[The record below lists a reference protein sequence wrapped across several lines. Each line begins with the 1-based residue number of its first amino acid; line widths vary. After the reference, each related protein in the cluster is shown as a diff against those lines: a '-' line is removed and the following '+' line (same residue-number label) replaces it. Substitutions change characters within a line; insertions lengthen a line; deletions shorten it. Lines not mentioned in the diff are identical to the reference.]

1 MTHQPSNNTFQLQYI
16 LCFTIAPH
24 LVLKPTS
31 YPLNRATSDS
41 APKRGQICQQLIH
54 HAQYQ
59 LISKHKQSIFDIRES
74 WTRGAWQRKCTY
86 SHYSPASVCCPLSP
100 PPDWQD
106 LVESLA
112 SCNYFTSEAQHW
124 QSPRPHDRVRFSLMT
139 PLLVLTCNPLSL
151 LAQWKNLTVAV
162 IQIRRS

>member
-1 MTHQPSNNTFQLQYI
+1 MISCLIFIFAADVMTHQRANNTFQLQYI
-16 LCFTIAPH
+16 LCLTVAPH

-41 APKRGQICQQLIH
+41 APKRGQVCQQLIH

-86 SHYSPASVCCPLSP
+86 SHYSPPPVCCPLSP
-100 PPDWQD
+100 PHQTGMIQPGR
-106 LVESLA
+106 SLPA
-112 SCNYFTSEAQHW
+112 IILLPKHNIGRAQGPMTVW
-124 QSPRPHDRVRFSLMT
+124 GSL
-139 PLLVLTCNPLSL
+139 
-151 LAQWKNLTVAV
+151 
-162 IQIRRS
+162 

>member
-1 MTHQPSNNTFQLQYI
+1 MISCLIFIFIADIMTHQPSNNTFQLQYI
-16 LCFTIAPH
+16 LFFTIAPH

-41 APKRGQICQQLIH
+41 APKRGQVCQQLIH

-86 SHYSPASVCCPLSP
+86 SHYSPAPVCCPLSP
-100 PPDWQD
+100 LQTGMIQPGR
-106 LVESLA
+106 SLPA
-112 SCNYFTSEAQHW
+112 IILLPKHNTGRAQG
-124 QSPRPHDRVRFSLMT
+124 PMT
-139 PLLVLTCNPLSL
+139 IRGPL
-151 LAQWKNLTVAV
+151 W
-162 IQIRRS
+162 

>member
-1 MTHQPSNNTFQLQYI
+1 MCGCFYIFQMEKIYMLIIFAFVFTAFKFKFNLCRHFPKHQMQYIPLEGGFTMISCLIFIFVGDIMTHQPANNAFQLQYI
-16 LCFTIAPH
+16 LCFTIASH

-41 APKRGQICQQLIH
+41 APKRGQVCQQLIH

-86 SHYSPASVCCPLSP
+86 SH
-100 PPDWQD
+100 
-106 LVESLA
+106 
-112 SCNYFTSEAQHW
+112 
-124 QSPRPHDRVRFSLMT
+124 
-139 PLLVLTCNPLSL
+139 
-151 LAQWKNLTVAV
+151 
-162 IQIRRS
+162 

>member
-1 MTHQPSNNTFQLQYI
+1 MLIVFAFVFTAFKFKCNLCPFSKTPNVIYPFPLEGTFRMISCLIFIFVADIMTHQPSNNTFQLQYI

-41 APKRGQICQQLIH
+41 APKRGQVCQQLIH

-74 WTRGAWQRKCTY
+74 WTRGARQRKCTY
-86 SHYSPASVCCPLSP
+86 SHYSPAPVCCPLSP
-100 PPDWQD
+100 LQ
-106 LVESLA
+106 
-112 SCNYFTSEAQHW
+112 TG
-124 QSPRPHDRVRFSLMT
+124 M
-139 PLLVLTCNPLSL
+139 
-151 LAQWKNLTVAV
+151 
-162 IQIRRS
+162 I